1 MVMKPTT
8 DPMMQAQAPALVSPA
23 VPDSVSLDLPPAIE
37 TLITMPAP
45 PVTQAALGEIPT
57 GVSQGGNPNFPAM
70 DFRMQPM
77 VMQEGGMVPTPP
89 AGLQQQ
95 MPQGPA
101 NPAMMEGQINQ
112 TMAQNPEM
120 VARIRAAIEA
130 GIQSGELDA
139 NQLNMIIQLARTVQQ
154 NPAMYPQIR
163 QMAIQ
168 RGLIPAEEIPEQYDE
183 GLITAIIMAAK
194 AMEADVQIES
204 ADAPMAPVP
213 QTPAQPPA
221 QMAVGGLV
229 VGPSHSK
236 GGVRGR
242 VRGSDQVDFEVE
254 GGEYVV
260 NAKTVAKK
268 GTDFFDKLN
277 EEGLKS

>member
-8 DPMMQAQAPALVSPA
+8 DPMMQAQAPDLVSPA

-45 PVTQAALGEIPT
+45 PVSQGALGEIPT
-57 GVSQGGNPNFPAM
+57 GVQATNPQYPAL

-89 AGLQQQ
+89 AGLQPQ
-95 MPQGPA
+95 MDQGPM
-101 NPAMMEGQINQ
+101 NPAMMDGQINQ

-130 GIQSGELDA
+130 GVQSGELDI
-139 NQLNMIIQLARTVQQ
+139 NELNMIIQLAKTVQQ

-194 AMEADVQIES
+194 AMEADVQIGGAEG
-204 ADAPMAPVP
+204 MQP
-213 QTPAQPPA
+213 QPT
-221 QMAVGGLV
+221 QMMNEGGVLI
-229 VGPSHSK
+229 GPSHAQ
-236 GGVRGR
+236 GGIPVKVAG
-242 VRGSDQVDFEVE
+242 VNNAEME
-254 GGEYVV
+254 GGEYVIPKNV
-260 NAKTVAKK
+260 VRAK
-268 GTDFFDKLN
+268 GTEFFDKMLKQY
-277 EEGLKS
+277 EEGGEV

>member
-8 DPMMQAQAPALVSPA
+8 DPMMQAQAPDLVSQA

-45 PVTQAALGEIPT
+45 PVAQGALGEIPT
-57 GVSQGGNPNFPAM
+57 GVSQGGNPQYPAL

-101 NPAMMEGQINQ
+101 NPAMVDGQINQ
-112 TMAQNPEM
+112 TLSQNPEV

-154 NPAMYPQIR
+154 NPSMYPQIR

-168 RGLIPAEEIPEQYDE
+168 RGLVTAEDMPEQYDE

-194 AMEADVQIES
+194 AMEADVQIEG
-204 ADAPMAPVP
+204 AEMMQP
-213 QTPAQPPA
+213 QPP
-221 QMAVGGLV
+221 QMMNEGGVLI
-229 VGPSHSK
+229 GPSHAQ
-236 GGVRGR
+236 GGIPVKVAG
-242 VRGSDQVDFEVE
+242 VNNAEME
-254 GGEYVV
+254 GGEYVIPKNV
-260 NAKTVAKK
+260 VKAK
-268 GTDFFDKLN
+268 GTEFFDKMLKQY
-277 EEGLKS
+277 EEGGEV

>member
-1 MVMKPTT
+1 MVMKPTA
-8 DPMMQAQAPALVSPA
+8 DPMMQAQAPELVSPA

-57 GVSQGGNPNFPAM
+57 GVQPTNPQYPAL

-89 AGLQQQ
+89 AGLQPQ
-95 MPQGPA
+95 MPQGPM
-101 NPAMMEGQINQ
+101 NPAMMDGQINQ
-112 TMAQNPEM
+112 TMSQNPEM

-130 GIQSGELDA
+130 GIQSGELDI
-139 NQLNMIIQLARTVQQ
+139 NELNMIIQLAKTVQQ
-154 NPAMYPQIR
+154 NPSMYPQIR

-183 GLITAIIMAAK
+183 GLITAIIMASK

-204 ADAPMAPVP
+204 ADGMQP
-213 QTPAQPPA
+213 QPT
-221 QMAVGGLV
+221 QMMNDGGVLI
-229 VGPSHSK
+229 GPSHAQ
-236 GGVRGR
+236 GGIPVKVAG
-242 VRGSDQVDFEVE
+242 VNNAEME
-254 GGEYVV
+254 GGEYVIPKNV
-260 NAKTVAKK
+260 VRAK
-268 GTDFFDKLN
+268 GTEFFDKMLKQY
-277 EEGLKS
+277 EEGGEV

>member
-8 DPMMQAQAPALVSPA
+8 DPMMQAQAPDLVSPA

-45 PVTQAALGEIPT
+45 PVTTAGLGEIAT

-77 VMQEGGMVPTPP
+77 MMQEGGMVPSPP
-89 AGLQQQ
+89 AGLQPQ
-95 MPQGPA
+95 MAAGPA
-101 NPAMMEGQINQ
+101 NPAMMDGQINQ
-112 TMAQNPEM
+112 TMSQNPEM

-130 GIQSGELDA
+130 GIQSGELDTA
-139 NQLNMIIQLARTVQQ
+139 ELNMIIQLAKTVQQ
-154 NPAMYPQIR
+154 NPSMYPQIR

-194 AMEADVQIES
+194 AMEADVQIEG
-204 ADAPMAPVP
+204 AEMMQP
-213 QTPAQPPA
+213 QPP
-221 QMAVGGLV
+221 QMMNEGGILI
-229 VGPSHSK
+229 GPSHAQ
-236 GGVRGR
+236 GGIPTKIAGVNNA
-242 VRGSDQVDFEVE
+242 EME
-254 GGEYVV
+254 GGEYVIPKNV
-260 NAKTVAKK
+260 VKAK
-268 GTDFFDKLN
+268 GTEFFDKMLKQY
-277 EEGLKS
+277 EEGGEV

>member
-8 DPMMQAQAPALVSPA
+8 DPMMQAQAPELVSPA

-45 PVTQAALGEIPT
+45 PVSQGALGEIPT
-57 GVSQGGNPNFPAM
+57 GVQATNPQYPAL

-89 AGLQQQ
+89 AGLQPQ
-95 MPQGPA
+95 MDQGPM
-101 NPAMMEGQINQ
+101 NPAMMDGQINQ

-130 GIQSGELDA
+130 GVQSGELDI
-139 NQLNMIIQLARTVQQ
+139 NELNMIIQLAKTVQQ

-194 AMEADVQIES
+194 AMEADVQIGGAEG
-204 ADAPMAPVP
+204 MQP
-213 QTPAQPPA
+213 QPT
-221 QMAVGGLV
+221 QMMNEGGVLI
-229 VGPSHSK
+229 GPSHAQ
-236 GGVRGR
+236 GGIPVKVAG
-242 VRGSDQVDFEVE
+242 VNNAEME
-254 GGEYVV
+254 GGEYVIPKNV
-260 NAKTVAKK
+260 VRAK
-268 GTDFFDKLN
+268 GTEFFDKMLKQY
-277 EEGLKS
+277 EEGGEV

>member
-8 DPMMQAQAPALVSPA
+8 DPMMQAQAPELVSPA

-57 GVSQGGNPNFPAM
+57 GVQATNPQYPAL

-89 AGLQQQ
+89 AGLQPQ
-95 MPQGPA
+95 MAQGPM
-101 NPAMMEGQINQ
+101 NPAMMDGQINQ

-139 NQLNMIIQLARTVQQ
+139 NELNTIIQLARTVQQ
-154 NPAMYPQIR
+154 NPSMYPQIR

-168 RGLIPAEEIPEQYDE
+168 RGIIPAEEIPEQYDE

-204 ADAPMAPVP
+204 AEMMQP
-213 QTPAQPPA
+213 QPT
-221 QMAVGGLV
+221 QMMNEGGVLI
-229 VGPSHSK
+229 GPSHAQ
-236 GGVRGR
+236 GGIPVKVAG
-242 VRGSDQVDFEVE
+242 VNNAEME
-254 GGEYVV
+254 GGEYVIPKNV
-260 NAKTVAKK
+260 VRAK
-268 GTDFFDKLN
+268 GTEFFDKMLKQY
-277 EEGLKS
+277 EEGGEV

>member
-1 MVMKPTT
+1 MKPTT
-8 DPMMQAQAPALVSPA
+8 DPMMQAQAPELVSPA

-57 GVSQGGNPNFPAM
+57 GVTGGNSQYPAL

-89 AGLQQQ
+89 AGLQPQ
-95 MPQGPA
+95 MAQGPM
-101 NPAMMEGQINQ
+101 NTAMMEGQINQ
-112 TMAQNPEM
+112 TLGSNPEV

-130 GIQSGELDA
+130 GIQSGELDI
-139 NQLNMIIQLARTVQQ
+139 NELNMIIQLAKTVQQ

-183 GLITAIIMAAK
+183 GLITAIIMAGK
-194 AMEADVQIES
+194 AMEADVQIEG
-204 ADAPMAPVP
+204 AEMMQP
-213 QTPAQPPA
+213 QPP
-221 QMAVGGLV
+221 QMMNEGGILI
-229 VGPSHSK
+229 GPSHAQ
-236 GGVRGR
+236 GGIPTKIAGVNNA
-242 VRGSDQVDFEVE
+242 EME
-254 GGEYVV
+254 GGEYVIPKNV
-260 NAKTVAKK
+260 VKAK
-268 GTDFFDKLN
+268 GTEFFDKMLAQY
-277 EEGLKS
+277 EEGGEVK

>member
-8 DPMMQAQAPALVSPA
+8 DPMMQAQAPELVSPA

-45 PVTQAALGEIPT
+45 PVSQAALGEIPT
-57 GVSQGGNPNFPAM
+57 GVQPTNPQYPAL

-77 VMQEGGMVPTPP
+77 VMQDGGMVPTPP
-89 AGLQQQ
+89 AGLQPQ
-95 MPQGPA
+95 MAQGPT
-101 NPAMMEGQINQ
+101 NPAMMDGQINQ
-112 TMAQNPEM
+112 TLSQNPEV
-120 VARIRAAIEA
+120 VARIRASIEA

-168 RGLIPAEEIPEQYDE
+168 RGLVPAEDMPEQYDE

-194 AMEADVQIES
+194 AMEADVQIEG
-204 ADAPMAPVP
+204 AEMMQP
-213 QTPAQPPA
+213 QPP
-221 QMAVGGLV
+221 QMMNDGGVLI
-229 VGPSHSK
+229 GPSHEQ
-236 GGVRGR
+236 GGIPVKVAG
-242 VRGSDQVDFEVE
+242 VNNAEME
-254 GGEYVV
+254 GGEYVIPKNV
-260 NAKTVAKK
+260 VRAK
-268 GTDFFDKLN
+268 GTEFFDKMLKQY
-277 EEGLKS
+277 EEGGEV

>member
-1 MVMKPTT
+1 MVMKPQT
-8 DPMMQAQAPALVSPA
+8 DPMMQAQAPELVSPA

-57 GVSQGGNPNFPAM
+57 GVGTNNPQFPAL

-89 AGLQQQ
+89 AGLQPQ
-95 MPQGPA
+95 MAQGST
-101 NPAMMEGQINQ
+101 NPAMMDGQINH
-112 TMAQNPEM
+112 TLSQNPEV

-130 GIQSGELDA
+130 GIQSGELDTA
-139 NQLNMIIQLARTVQQ
+139 ELNMIIQLAKTVQQ
-154 NPAMYPQIR
+154 NPSMYPQIR

-194 AMEADVQIES
+194 AMEADVQIEG
-204 ADAPMAPVP
+204 AEMMQP
-213 QTPAQPPA
+213 QPP
-221 QMAVGGLV
+221 QMMNEGGVLI
-229 VGPSHSK
+229 GPSHAQ
-236 GGVRGR
+236 GGIPTKIAGVNNA
-242 VRGSDQVDFEVE
+242 EME
-254 GGEYVV
+254 GGEYVIPKNV
-260 NAKTVAKK
+260 VKAK
-268 GTDFFDKLN
+268 GTEFFDKMLAQY
-277 EEGLKS
+277 EEGGEVK

>member
-8 DPMMQAQAPALVSPA
+8 DPMMQAQAPELVSPA

-45 PVTQAALGEIPT
+45 PVSQGALGEIPT
-57 GVSQGGNPNFPAM
+57 GVATTNPQYPAL

-89 AGLQQQ
+89 AGLQPQ
-95 MPQGPA
+95 MAQGPM
-101 NPAMMEGQINQ
+101 NPAMMDGQVNQ
-112 TMAQNPEM
+112 TLSQNPEI

-130 GIQSGELDA
+130 GVQSGELDI
-139 NQLNMIIQLARTVQQ
+139 NELNMIIQLAKTVQQ

-204 ADAPMAPVP
+204 AEAMQP
-213 QTPAQPPA
+213 QPT
-221 QMAVGGLV
+221 QMMNEGGVLI
-229 VGPSHSK
+229 GPSHAQ
-236 GGVRGR
+236 GGIPVKVAG
-242 VRGSDQVDFEVE
+242 VNNAEME
-254 GGEYVV
+254 GGEYVIPKNV
-260 NAKTVAKK
+260 VKAK
-268 GTDFFDKLN
+268 GTEFFDKMLKQY
-277 EEGLKS
+277 EEGGEI

>member
-8 DPMMQAQAPALVSPA
+8 DPMMQAQAPELVSPA

-45 PVTQAALGEIPT
+45 PVTQGAMGTIPT

-77 VMQEGGMVPTPP
+77 DQPMVMQEGGMVPTP
-89 AGLQQQ
+89 AGLQPQ
-95 MPQGPA
+95 MAAGPT
-101 NPAMMEGQINQ
+101 NPAMMDGQINQ
-112 TMAQNPEM
+112 TLAQNPEI

-130 GIQSGELDA
+130 GIQSGELDI
-139 NQLNMIIQLARTVQQ
+139 NELNMIIQLAKTVQQ

-183 GLITAIIMAAK
+183 GLITAIIMAGK
-194 AMEADVQIES
+194 AMEADVQIEG
-204 ADAPMAPVP
+204 
-213 QTPAQPPA
+213 A
-221 QMAVGGLV
+221 QMMQPQPTQMMNEGGVLI
-229 VGPSHSK
+229 GPSHAQ
-236 GGVRGR
+236 GGIPTKIAGVNNA
-242 VRGSDQVDFEVE
+242 EME
-254 GGEYVV
+254 GGEYVIPKNV
-260 NAKTVAKK
+260 VKAK
-268 GTDFFDKLN
+268 GTEFFDKMLAQY
-277 EEGLKS
+277 EEGGEVK

>member
-1 MVMKPTT
+1 MVMKPQT
-8 DPMMQAQAPALVSPA
+8 DPMMQAQAPELVSPA

-57 GVSQGGNPNFPAM
+57 GVQATNPQYPAL

-89 AGLQQQ
+89 AGLQPQ
-95 MPQGPA
+95 MAQGPM
-101 NPAMMEGQINQ
+101 NPAMMDGQINQ

-139 NQLNMIIQLARTVQQ
+139 NELNTIIQLARTVQQ
-154 NPAMYPQIR
+154 NPSMYPQIR

-168 RGLIPAEEIPEQYDE
+168 RGIIPAEEIPEQYDE

-204 ADAPMAPVP
+204 AEMMQP
-213 QTPAQPPA
+213 QPT
-221 QMAVGGLV
+221 QMMNEGGVLI
-229 VGPSHSK
+229 GPSHAQ
-236 GGVRGR
+236 GGIPVKVAG
-242 VRGSDQVDFEVE
+242 VNNAEME
-254 GGEYVV
+254 GGEYVIPKNV
-260 NAKTVAKK
+260 VRAK
-268 GTDFFDKLN
+268 GTEFFDKMLKQY
-277 EEGLKS
+277 EEGGEV

>member
-8 DPMMQAQAPALVSPA
+8 DPMMQAQAPELVSPA

-45 PVTQAALGEIPT
+45 PVSQGALGEIPT
-57 GVSQGGNPNFPAM
+57 GVGTSNPQYPAL

-89 AGLQQQ
+89 AGLQPQ
-95 MPQGPA
+95 MAQGPM
-101 NPAMMEGQINQ
+101 NPAMMDGQVNQ
-112 TMAQNPEM
+112 TLSQNPEI

-130 GIQSGELDA
+130 GVQSGELDI
-139 NQLNMIIQLARTVQQ
+139 NELNMIIQLAKTVQQ

-204 ADAPMAPVP
+204 AEAMQP
-213 QTPAQPPA
+213 QPT
-221 QMAVGGLV
+221 QMMNEGGVLI
-229 VGPSHSK
+229 GPSHAQ
-236 GGVRGR
+236 GGIPVKVAG
-242 VRGSDQVDFEVE
+242 VNNAEME
-254 GGEYVV
+254 GGEYVIPKNV
-260 NAKTVAKK
+260 VKAK
-268 GTDFFDKLN
+268 GTEFFDKMLKQY
-277 EEGLKS
+277 EEGGEV

>member
-1 MVMKPTT
+1 MVMKPTA
-8 DPMMQAQAPALVSPA
+8 DPMMQAQAPELVSPA

-57 GVSQGGNPNFPAM
+57 GVQPTNPQYPAL

-89 AGLQQQ
+89 AGLQPQ
-95 MPQGPA
+95 MAQGPM
-101 NPAMMEGQINQ
+101 NPAMMDGQINQ
-112 TMAQNPEM
+112 TMSQNPEM

-130 GIQSGELDA
+130 GIQSGELDI
-139 NQLNMIIQLARTVQQ
+139 NELNMIIQLAKTVQQ

-183 GLITAIIMAAK
+183 GLITAIIMASK
-194 AMEADVQIES
+194 AMEADVQIGGAEG
-204 ADAPMAPVP
+204 MQP
-213 QTPAQPPA
+213 QPT
-221 QMAVGGLV
+221 QMMNEGGVLI
-229 VGPSHSK
+229 GPSHAQ
-236 GGVRGR
+236 GGIPVKVAG
-242 VRGSDQVDFEVE
+242 VNNAEME
-254 GGEYVV
+254 GGEYVIPKNV
-260 NAKTVAKK
+260 VRAK
-268 GTDFFDKLN
+268 GTEFFDKMLKQY
-277 EEGLKS
+277 EEGGEV

>member
-1 MVMKPTT
+1 MATEILVH
-8 DPMMQAQAPALVSPA
+8 DGGAPAR
-23 VPDSVSLDLPPAIE
+23 I
-37 TLITMPAP
+37 MN
-45 PVTQAALGEIPT
+45 LGT
-57 GVSQGGNPNFPAM
+57 
-70 DFRMQPM
+70 
-77 VMQEGGMVPTPP
+77 
-89 AGLQQQ
+89 AG
-95 MPQGPA
+95 
-101 NPAMMEGQINQ
+101 
-112 TMAQNPEM
+112 
-120 VARIRAAIEA
+120 AAIEA

-139 NQLNMIIQLARTVQQ
+139 NELNMIIQLAKTVQQ
-154 NPAMYPQIR
+154 NPAMYSQIR

-168 RGLIPAEEIPEQYDE
+168 RGILPAEEIPEQYDE

>member
-8 DPMMQAQAPALVSPA
+8 DPMMQAQAPELVSPA

-45 PVTQAALGEIPT
+45 PVSQGALGEIPT
-57 GVSQGGNPNFPAM
+57 GVGTSNPQYPAL

-77 VMQEGGMVPTPP
+77 VMQEGGMVPTSP
-89 AGLQQQ
+89 AGLQPQ
-95 MPQGPA
+95 MPQGPM
-101 NPAMMEGQINQ
+101 NPAMMDGQINQ
-112 TMAQNPEM
+112 TMSQNPEM

-139 NQLNMIIQLARTVQQ
+139 NELNMIIQLARTVQQ

-168 RGLIPAEEIPEQYDE
+168 RGIIPAEEIPEQYDE

-194 AMEADVQIES
+194 AMEADVQIEG
-204 ADAPMAPVP
+204 AEMMQP
-213 QTPAQPPA
+213 QPT
-221 QMAVGGLV
+221 QMMNEGGVL
-229 VGPSHSK
+229 VGPSHAQ
-236 GGVRGR
+236 GGIPVKVAG
-242 VRGSDQVDFEVE
+242 VNNAEME
-254 GGEYVV
+254 GGEYVIPKNV
-260 NAKTVAKK
+260 VKAK
-268 GTDFFDKLN
+268 GTEFFDKMLKQY
-277 EEGLKS
+277 EEGGEV

>member
-8 DPMMQAQAPALVSPA
+8 DPMMQAQAPDLVSPA

-57 GVSQGGNPNFPAM
+57 GVQPTNPQYPAL

-89 AGLQQQ
+89 AGLQPQ
-95 MPQGPA
+95 MAQGPM
-101 NPAMMEGQINQ
+101 NPAMMDGQINQ
-112 TMAQNPEM
+112 TMSQNPEM

-130 GIQSGELDA
+130 GIQSGELDI
-139 NQLNMIIQLARTVQQ
+139 NELNMIIQLAKTVQQ

-183 GLITAIIMAAK
+183 GLITAIIMASK
-194 AMEADVQIES
+194 AMEADVQIGGAEG
-204 ADAPMAPVP
+204 MQP
-213 QTPAQPPA
+213 QPT
-221 QMAVGGLV
+221 QMMNEGGVLI
-229 VGPSHSK
+229 GPSHAQ
-236 GGVRGR
+236 GGIPVKVAG
-242 VRGSDQVDFEVE
+242 VNNAEME
-254 GGEYVV
+254 GGEYVIPKNV
-260 NAKTVAKK
+260 VRAK
-268 GTDFFDKLN
+268 GTEFFDKMLKQY
-277 EEGLKS
+277 EEGGEV

>member
-1 MVMKPTT
+1 MKPQT
-8 DPMMQAQAPALVSPA
+8 DPMMQAQAPELVSPA

-57 GVSQGGNPNFPAM
+57 GVQATNPQYPAL

-89 AGLQQQ
+89 AGLQPQ
-95 MPQGPA
+95 MAQGPM
-101 NPAMMEGQINQ
+101 NPAMMDGQINQ
-112 TMAQNPEM
+112 TMSQNPEM

-130 GIQSGELDA
+130 GIQSGELDI
-139 NQLNMIIQLARTVQQ
+139 NELNMIIQLAKTVQQ
-154 NPAMYPQIR
+154 NPSMYPQIR

-183 GLITAIIMAAK
+183 GLITAIIMASK

-204 ADAPMAPVP
+204 AEGMQP
-213 QTPAQPPA
+213 QPT
-221 QMAVGGLV
+221 QMMNEGGVLI
-229 VGPSHSK
+229 GPSHAQ
-236 GGVRGR
+236 GGIPVKVAG
-242 VRGSDQVDFEVE
+242 VNNAEME
-254 GGEYVV
+254 GGEYVIPKNV
-260 NAKTVAKK
+260 VRAK
-268 GTDFFDKLN
+268 GTEFFDKMLKQY
-277 EEGLKS
+277 EEGGEV

>member
-1 MVMKPTT
+1 MKPTT

-45 PVTQAALGEIPT
+45 PVTQGALGEIPT
-57 GVSQGGNPNFPAM
+57 GVQPTNPNFPAM

-130 GIQSGELDA
+130 GIQSGELDV

-163 QMAIQ
+163 QMVIQ

-183 GLITAIIMAAK
+183 GLITTIIMAAK
-194 AMEADVQIES
+194 AMEADVQIEG
-204 ADAPMAPVP
+204 AEMMQP
-213 QTPAQPPA
+213 QPP
-221 QMAVGGLV
+221 QMMNEGGILI
-229 VGPSHSK
+229 GPSHAQ
-236 GGVRGR
+236 GGIPTKIAGVNNA
-242 VRGSDQVDFEVE
+242 EME
-254 GGEYVV
+254 GGEYVIPKNV
-260 NAKTVAKK
+260 VKAK
-268 GTDFFDKLN
+268 GTEFFDKMLKQY
-277 EEGLKS
+277 EEGGET

>member
-45 PVTQAALGEIPT
+45 PVTQGALGEIPT
-57 GVSQGGNPNFPAM
+57 GVQPTNPNFPAM

-101 NPAMMEGQINQ
+101 NPAMIEGQINQ

-130 GIQSGELDA
+130 GIQSGELDV

-163 QMAIQ
+163 QMVIQ

-183 GLITAIIMAAK
+183 GLITTIIMAAK
-194 AMEADVQIES
+194 AMEADVQIEG
-204 ADAPMAPVP
+204 AEMMQP
-213 QTPAQPPA
+213 QPP
-221 QMAVGGLV
+221 QMMNEGGILI
-229 VGPSHSK
+229 GPSHAQ
-236 GGVRGR
+236 GGIPTKIAGVNNA
-242 VRGSDQVDFEVE
+242 EME
-254 GGEYVV
+254 GGEYVIPKNV
-260 NAKTVAKK
+260 VRAK
-268 GTDFFDKLN
+268 GTEFFDKMLKQY
-277 EEGLKS
+277 EEGGEV

>member
-1 MVMKPTT
+1 MKPQT
-8 DPMMQAQAPALVSPA
+8 DPMMQAQAPDLVSPA

-45 PVTQAALGEIPT
+45 PVAQGALGEIPT
-57 GVSQGGNPNFPAM
+57 GVSQGGNPNYPAL

-101 NPAMMEGQINQ
+101 NPAMVDGQINQ
-112 TMAQNPEM
+112 TLSQNPEV

-154 NPAMYPQIR
+154 NPSMYPQIR

-168 RGLIPAEEIPEQYDE
+168 RGLVPAEDMPEQYDE

-194 AMEADVQIES
+194 AMEADVQIEG
-204 ADAPMAPVP
+204 AEMMQP
-213 QTPAQPPA
+213 QPP
-221 QMAVGGLV
+221 QMMNEGGVLI
-229 VGPSHSK
+229 GPSHAQ
-236 GGVRGR
+236 GGIPVKVAG
-242 VRGSDQVDFEVE
+242 VNNAEME
-254 GGEYVV
+254 GGEYVIPKNV
-260 NAKTVAKK
+260 VKAK
-268 GTDFFDKLN
+268 GTEFFDKMLKQY
-277 EEGLKS
+277 EEGGEV

>member
-1 MVMKPTT
+1 MKPTT
-8 DPMMQAQAPALVSPA
+8 DPMMQAQAPELVSPA

-45 PVTQAALGEIPT
+45 AVTTAALGEIPT
-57 GVSQGGNPNFPAM
+57 GVTGGNPQYPTL
-70 DFRMQPM
+70 DFRMQPTTY
-77 VMQEGGMVPTPP
+77 QEGGMVKP
-89 AGLQQQ
+89 GLQPQI
-95 MPQGPA
+95 PQGPM

-112 TMAQNPEM
+112 TLSQNPEV

-130 GIQSGELDA
+130 GIQSGELDI
-139 NQLNMIIQLARTVQQ
+139 NELNMIIQLAKTVQQ

-204 ADAPMAPVP
+204 ADGMQP
-213 QTPAQPPA
+213 QPT
-221 QMAVGGLV
+221 QMMNEGGVLI
-229 VGPSHSK
+229 GPSHAQ
-236 GGVRGR
+236 GGIPVKVAG
-242 VRGSDQVDFEVE
+242 VNNAEME
-254 GGEYVV
+254 GGEYVIPKNV
-260 NAKTVAKK
+260 VKAK
-268 GTDFFDKLN
+268 GTEFFDKMLKQY
-277 EEGLKS
+277 EEGGEV

>member
-1 MVMKPTT
+1 MVMKPQT
-8 DPMMQAQAPALVSPA
+8 DPMMQAQAPDLVSPA

-45 PVTQAALGEIPT
+45 PVAQGALGEIPT
-57 GVSQGGNPNFPAM
+57 GVSQGGNPNYPAL

-101 NPAMMEGQINQ
+101 NPAMVDGQINQ
-112 TMAQNPEM
+112 TLSQNPEV

-154 NPAMYPQIR
+154 NPSMYPQIR

-168 RGLIPAEEIPEQYDE
+168 RGLVPAEDMPEQYDE

-194 AMEADVQIES
+194 AMEADVQIEG
-204 ADAPMAPVP
+204 AEMMQP
-213 QTPAQPPA
+213 QPP
-221 QMAVGGLV
+221 QMMNEGGVLI
-229 VGPSHSK
+229 GPSHAQ
-236 GGVRGR
+236 GGIPVKVAG
-242 VRGSDQVDFEVE
+242 VNNAEME
-254 GGEYVV
+254 GGEYVIPKNV
-260 NAKTVAKK
+260 VRAK
-268 GTDFFDKLN
+268 GTEFFDKMLKQY
-277 EEGLKS
+277 EEGGEV

>member
-1 MVMKPTT
+1 MVMKPQT
-8 DPMMQAQAPALVSPA
+8 DPMMQAQAPDLVSPA

-45 PVTQAALGEIPT
+45 PVAQGALGEIPT
-57 GVSQGGNPNFPAM
+57 GVSQGGNPNYPAL

-101 NPAMMEGQINQ
+101 NPAMVDGQINQ
-112 TMAQNPEM
+112 TLSQNPEV

-154 NPAMYPQIR
+154 NPSMYPQIR

-168 RGLIPAEEIPEQYDE
+168 RGLVPAEDMPEQYDE

-194 AMEADVQIES
+194 AMEADVQIEG
-204 ADAPMAPVP
+204 AEMMQP
-213 QTPAQPPA
+213 QPP
-221 QMAVGGLV
+221 QMMNEGGVLI
-229 VGPSHSK
+229 GPSHAQ
-236 GGVRGR
+236 GGIPVKVAG
-242 VRGSDQVDFEVE
+242 VNNAEME
-254 GGEYVV
+254 GGEYVIPKNV
-260 NAKTVAKK
+260 VKAK
-268 GTDFFDKLN
+268 GTEFFDKMLKQY
-277 EEGLKS
+277 EEGGEV